1 VDTESIGKFM
11 TKKIKIDGDVYN
23 VDDFSE
29 TAQNLTKNILFVR
42 QRIGEL
48 SNNQALL
55 VKAKNSYI
63 ADLNFDI
70 VQGRSGIDLGTLLSG
85 D

>member
-1 VDTESIGKFM
+1 VGTESIGKFM

-70 VQGRSGIDLGTLLSG
+70 VQGRSGIDIGTLLSG